1 MLDEEIEKKSGF
13 AKMFEAAKNLVSKQ
27 EPLEKKE

>member
-13 AKMFEAAKNLVSKQ
+13 AKMLDAAK
-27 EPLEKKE
+27 